1 LNGKQQLLVYA
12 DVSVFV
18 ENMSEAETWKLS
30 YGLIKRLK

>member
-1 LNGKQQLLVYA
+1 VKQQLLIYA

-30 YGLIKRLK
+30 YGLVKRFE